1 MGRELLAAAAA
12 LVLGLASACG
22 GRDADCTDSFNAAN
36 QCLSGSA
43 TLTPAYCD
51 LGKQACYDCVLA
63 AATPTCRNAA
73 IEACFAAGQPC
84 GR

>member
-1 MGRELLAAAAA
+1 MRRELLAAAA

-22 GRDADCTDSFNAAN
+22 GGGADCTDSFNAAN

-51 LGKQACYDCVLA
+51 LGKKACYDCVLA
-63 AATPTCRNAA
+63 AATPTCRNSA
-73 IEACFAAGQPC
+73 IQACFSAGQPC
-84 GR
+84 GQ

>member
-1 MGRELLAAAAA
+1 MTRHRIAATL
-12 LVLGLASACG
+12 LVLGLAAACG
-22 GRDADCTDSFNAAN
+22 SSGGADCTDSFNAAN

-63 AATPTCRNAA
+63 AAQPTCRNAA
-73 IEACFAAGQPC
+73 IQACFTAGHPC
-84 GR
+84 AQ